1 MTPGEQYRL
10 KSAELEA
17 KAQESEPH
25 LRAELQQ
32 LARSYLRLAA
42 EADRKSQV
50 AEGESD
56 SGTRPDPASGP
67 R

>member
-17 KAQESEPH
+17 KARQSEPH
-25 LRAELQQ
+25 LRAELEQ

-42 EADRKSQV
+42 QADRNNQ
-50 AEGESD
+50 ASD
-56 SGTRPDPASGP
+56 APGLEPNAQG
-67 R
+67 

>member
-10 KSAELEA
+10 KSAELVA
-17 KAQESEPH
+17 KARESEPH

-42 EADRKSQV
+42 EADRKSQA
-50 AEGESD
+50 AEEPRSESEP
-56 SGTRPDPASGP
+56 GIQPGP
-67 R
+67 V